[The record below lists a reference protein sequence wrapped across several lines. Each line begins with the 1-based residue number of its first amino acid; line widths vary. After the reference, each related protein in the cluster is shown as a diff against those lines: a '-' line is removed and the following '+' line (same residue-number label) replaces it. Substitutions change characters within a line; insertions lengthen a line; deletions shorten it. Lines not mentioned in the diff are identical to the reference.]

1 MDAIVDGQI
10 PLTAAIGFG
19 FEDIGGKPVVSSEV
33 MKRIGLRGP
42 PQRRF
47 TVSLGGDTP
56 E

>member
-1 MDAIVDGQI
+1 MDAIADGQL

-19 FEDIGGKPVVSSEV
+19 FEAIGGKPVVSSEV
-33 MKRIGLRGP
+33 VKRIGRRGP

-47 TVSLGGDTP
+47 TVSLSGDTP